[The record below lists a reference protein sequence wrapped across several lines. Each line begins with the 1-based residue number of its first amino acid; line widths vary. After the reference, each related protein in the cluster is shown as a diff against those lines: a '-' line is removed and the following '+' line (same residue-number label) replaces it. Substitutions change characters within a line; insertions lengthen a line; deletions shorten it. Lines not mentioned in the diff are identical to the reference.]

1 MTPKSLG
8 LSFWLGRRLKSE
20 NACAVDSLFSISCD
34 LDEENCGKV
43 PMVKHEMASVLR
55 VGWNA
60 NHERSVGLLDRM
72 IVHVDKRRI

>member
-1 MTPKSLG
+1 MTPKSLSF
-8 LSFWLGRRLKSE
+8 SFWLGRWLKSE
-20 NACAVDSLFSISCD
+20 NACTVDSLAVPMI
-34 LDEENCGKV
+34 EGNYGGV

-60 NHERSVGLLDRM
+60 NHESSFGLLDRT